1 MKPVQFSI
9 PKTQDTSFHVQK
21 DEAGEFYDHLHQHP
35 EWQITAIH
43 KGEGILFAGNSSIAF
58 QAGDVFMLG
67 SNTPHLLRNGRTTK
81 SEIDAG
87 VCSVSVFFGK
97 ESFGKEF
104 FSLPELRQVD
114 DYLKEAKRGIMFR
127 GTEKEIL
134 FKSLSSFTRKQG
146 FELLI
151 DLLSMLKYMMNYQE
165 QEFINSQHYDAENEN
180 KTDERMQKVLQYSI
194 QHLDQ
199 EIKLEE
205 IAKEA
210 NLSVSQFCRYFKL
223 HTRKT
228 YIQYLNELRI
238 EHACSLLRRED
249 LSIAQISFES
259 GFQNLSHF
267 NRQFLKIK
275 GIPPSA
281 YRKQTH
287 TL

>member
-21 DEAGEFYDHLHQHP
+21 DEARNFYERLHQHP

-43 KGEGILFAGNSSIAF
+43 KGEGILFAGNSSTPF

-67 SNTPHLLRNGRTTK
+67 SNTPHLLKNSRNSLT
-81 SEIDAG
+81 EIETG
-87 VCSVSVFFGK
+87 VCSISVFFGR

-104 FSLPELRQVD
+104 FALPELKQVD
-114 DYLKEAKRGIMFR
+114 SYLKKAKRGIMFS
-127 GTEKEIL
+127 GKEKAIL
-134 FKSLSSFTRKQG
+134 FEQLSSFPQKQG
-146 FELLI
+146 LGLLI
-151 DLLSMLKYMMNYQE
+151 DLLSMLRFMMNFRE
-165 QEFINSQHYDAENEN
+165 QEFINSQYYDADLESRR
-180 KTDERMQKVLQYSI
+180 DERMQKVMQFSI
-194 QHLDQ
+194 QHLDK

-205 IAKEA
+205 VAREA

-238 EHACSLLRRED
+238 EHACSLLRKAD
-249 LSIAQISFES
+249 LSIAQVSFET

-267 NRQFLKIK
+267 NRQFLKVK
-275 GIPPSA
+275 KMTPSA
-281 YRKQTH
+281 YRKHDH
-287 TL
+287 TY